1 MKIGVYVGSF
11 DPVHIGHKFIV
22 DYLLDNNYLDKVIIV
37 PTGNYWNKNNLS
49 PLKHRINMLKYYES
63 DRIIINDKYNNLE
76 YTYQILEELKKDYK
90 GSILHL
96 IIGADNLAKFHLWKE
111 VDIILKN
118 KVLVLPRNEINS
130 SIYINKFKQKDNF
143 VIVDNFKEIDMSS
156 TLIRE
161 KISKKEYK
169 GLEDYLDN
177 DILNYVIENNL
188 YQNI

>member
-11 DPVHIGHKFIV
+11 DPVHIGHKFII

-49 PLKHRINMLKYYES
+49 LLKHRINMLKYYEN
-63 DRIIINDKYNNLE
+63 DKIIINDKYNNLE

-90 GSILHL
+90 DSTLHL

-143 VIVDNFKEIDMSS
+143 VIVDNFKEIDVSS
-156 TLIRE
+156 TLIRD

-169 GLEDYLDN
+169 NLEEYLDKN
-177 DILNYVIENNL
+177 IIDYIIENKL
-188 YQNI
+188 YEGV

>member
-11 DPVHIGHKFIV
+11 DPVHIGHKFII

-49 PLKHRINMLKYYES
+49 LLKHRINMLKYYEN
-63 DRIIINDKYNNLE
+63 DKIIINDKYNNLE

-90 GSILHL
+90 DSILHL

-143 VIVDNFKEIDMSS
+143 VIVDNFKEIDVSS
-156 TLIRE
+156 TLIRD

-169 GLEDYLDN
+169 NLEEYLDKN
-177 DILNYVIENNL
+177 IIDYIIENKL
-188 YQNI
+188 YEGV

>member
-11 DPVHIGHKFIV
+11 DPVHIGHKFII

-49 PLKHRINMLKYYES
+49 LLKHRINMLKYYEN
-63 DRIIINDKYNNLE
+63 DKIIINDKYNNLE
-76 YTYQILEELKKDYK
+76 YTYQILEQLKKDYK
-90 GSILHL
+90 DSILHL

-143 VIVDNFKEIDMSS
+143 VIVDNFKEIDVSS
-156 TLIRE
+156 TLIRD

-169 GLEDYLDN
+169 NLEEYLDKN
-177 DILNYVIENNL
+177 IRDYIIENKL
-188 YQNI
+188 YEGV